1 MTLILILGLGLTG
14 CIESHVSRQ
23 DTTDVF
29 VQEASSTVDV
39 LWVIDD
45 SVSMAA
51 EQERLA
57 DGFGAFATSLDDSL
71 IDYHLGVITTDMD
84 PENPQAGVLQ
94 GAPPYLEPD
103 PDTVPLFQDRVLV
116 GTDGSSKEKGIA
128 AAIAAVTEPLVSGAN
143 AGFLRDDATLLL
155 VFVTDEDDCSDG
167 NVLDDEP
174 ADACYTQ
181 GEALVP
187 VADLHAELVAA
198 KDGQG
203 LVLAAGILGTTDG
216 ACGESWPGLRY
227 EALIDAT
234 GGLMGDIC
242 SADYAGMLDTLGLT
256 VQEQRTVFQ
265 LSYVAVEST
274 LEVTVGETLITADS
288 LTGWTYDAQFS
299 TIRFDGTYL
308 PPRDSTISVTYEV
321 LNGATVPEQETP

>member
-1 MTLILILGLGLTG
+1 MVIALSLGLVG
-14 CIESHVSRQ
+14 CIEHHVSRQ
-23 DTTDVF
+23 ETTDVF

-45 SVSMAA
+45 SVSMAG
-51 EQERLA
+51 EQVRLA

-84 PENPQAGVLQ
+84 PDNAQAGVLQ
-94 GAPPYLEPD
+94 GAPPFLAPD
-103 PDTVPLFQDRVLV
+103 PDTVPLFQERVLV
-116 GTDGSSKEKGIA
+116 GTDGSGKEKGIA

-143 AGFLRDDATLLL
+143 AGFVRDQATLLL
-155 VFVTDEDDCSDG
+155 VFLTDEDDCSDG
-167 NVLDDEP
+167 DALDDEP

-198 KDGQG
+198 KHGQG
-203 LVLAAGILGTTDG
+203 QVLAAGILGTTDG
-216 ACGESWPGLRY
+216 SCAESWPGLRY

-234 GGLMGDIC
+234 GGWLGDIC
-242 SADYAGMLDTLGLT
+242 SADYAGLLEALGLT

-265 LSYVAVEST
+265 LSYVAVESS
-274 LEVTVGETLITADS
+274 LEVSVGDTLIAPDPV
-288 LTGWTYDAQFS
+288 TGWTYDPDYS
-299 TIRFDGTYL
+299 TIRFDGTTV
-308 PPRDSTISVTYEV
+308 PPRDTTISVTYEV
-321 LNGATVPEQETP
+321 LHGATVPELESP